1 MQKISGSNIR
11 IECKGLSQ
19 EEFFDLCEKFRKLSL
34 KPRVRNPDP
43 LQWGLKIV
51 HELMITVEFYAIDG
65 GATIVAK
72 DVYAWIKN
80 IIANQL
86 EMKHKELAER
96 TKIVPLYGPD
106 GEVVVKVTRLLKKVK
121 TK

>member
-1 MQKISGSNIR
+1 M
-11 IECKGLSQ
+11 
-19 EEFFDLCEKFRKLSL
+19 